1 MQACLGPLAFF
12 DVERGRQERGG
23 RSQSLMNHEEVKLIF
38 TLLNFVFHHHE
49 PDAVGTV
56 AVIAAYKSQ
65 ARLHPFRVVN
75 LCIVSV
81 MACRVGP
88 RWQCGMYHEIPH
100 GQEVAVCLCTADYV
114 WCAAY
119 VAYSWRVHVHE
130 CPCPVELDQGGLKIL
145 AS

>member
-65 ARLHPFRVVN
+65 ASLYPFRVCVN

-81 MACRVGP
+81 MACKVRP
-88 RWQCGMYHEIPH
+88 RRQCGIHPQIPH
-100 GQEVAVCLCTADYV
+100 GQEVAACMCARLVLPAGQGLLVYCRLRLVCCVPGILL
-114 WCAAY
+114 
-119 VAYSWRVHVHE
+119 E
-130 CPCPVELDQGGLKIL
+130 GPC
-145 AS
+145 S